1 MAEESGDFRYCF
13 RKSRG
18 LRLNNPNENLVRVYA
33 RKSKSAFNMLNS
45 AIEKQEYEWILDISY
60 YAKYFIVYAL
70 FMKAGVKS
78 EIHDCTIFAL
88 KSLFIEQGIVDED
101 IYEEL
106 EKSRELRIDALY
118 YDKDFGKEQIMER
131 ARAAPEFCL
140 KVEQIIEKISAGEIK
155 KAREKFEIM
164 KRGFNQT

>member
-1 MAEESGDFRYCF
+1 MRCGNITMAKGSGDFRYCF
-13 RKSRG
+13 RKLRG
-18 LRLNNPNENLVRVYA
+18 LRIINPNENLVRVYT
-33 RKSKSAFNMLNS
+33 RKSKSALNMLNS

-101 IYEEL
+101 IYEE
-106 EKSRELRIDALY
+106 
-118 YDKDFGKEQIMER
+118 
-131 ARAAPEFCL
+131 
-140 KVEQIIEKISAGEIK
+140 
-155 KAREKFEIM
+155 
-164 KRGFNQT
+164 